1 MCTSEYEQLQCFQES
16 AAASLLWVTRAIN
29 EAELWL
35 FYWRQLI
42 IKTLSRIWVKFY
54 CILPSLVSMFSIS
67 VQESIS
73 TNKILTF
80 IGLLT
85 QMFRVRTLLC
95 LLMFFSEIFLSRTN
109 IIICDRLMEHSYS
122 HRISELHYE
131 IWSYSLYS
139 SSMYIHHR
147 ESPPK
152 TFPCLVRL
160 HQRSCFITWKV

>member
-1 MCTSEYEQLQCFQES
+1 MCTSEDELIHCFQES
-16 AAASLLWVTRAIN
+16 ATASLLWITRIIIETEN
-29 EAELWL
+29 RL

-42 IKTLSRIWVKFY
+42 IKTLSRIWVKFC
-54 CILPSLVSMFSIS
+54 CILPYLVWMFWIS
-67 VQESIS
+67 VQESTS

-122 HRISELHYE
+122 HRISEPYYE

-139 SSMYIHHR
+139 SSMYIHLR
-147 ESPPK
+147 KGSQK
-152 TFPCLVRL
+152 TSCCSVRL